1 MMNTKC
7 PLCGH
12 MSLIVNLWGFTIEE
26 EIIKIENSGHT
37 VNIKGCVP
45 SEKDEEAF
53 QFECKS
59 CGYKFGE
66 YDVDEE

>member
-1 MMNTKC
+1 
-7 PLCGH
+7 
-12 MSLIVNLWGFTIEE
+12 MSLIVNLWGFPIEE

-37 VNIKGCVP
+37 VIVKGCVP
-45 SEKDEEAF
+45 PEKDEKAF